1 MGELPHIV
9 LGELQSERGRVTK
22 KTEGKE
28 GEGGK
33 EEDGRGGVRTVYIL
47 SEGSRHKYHVI

>member
-1 MGELPHIV
+1 M
-9 LGELQSERGRVTK
+9 TK

-28 GEGGK
+28 GEGEK
-33 EEDGRGGVRTVYIL
+33 EEDERGGVRTVCIL